1 MTDVTPIFDHY
12 RVSARSIWN
21 TAFWPDPE
29 FREWDYVDEFT
40 SIERI
45 LFDSLVLAKLDLTF
59 AMDDI
64 FRVPMPLFHVNPS
77 SQTTPILIQCPR
89 PGAPRGYW
97 DDPVKEVSVGKVDM
111 HFLTFFDWN
120 QLDYRDFQYY
130 RVQIAA
136 FDEQPHLVGREALI
150 ERHSVRVML
159 ADEPEA

>member
-29 FREWDYVDEFT
+29 LREWDYVDEFT

-45 LFDSLVLAKLDLTF
+45 LFDSLD
-59 AMDDI
+59 
-64 FRVPMPLFHVNPS
+64 S
-77 SQTTPILIQCPR
+77 
-89 PGAPRGYW
+89 
-97 DDPVKEVSVGKVDM
+97 
-111 HFLTFFDWN
+111 
-120 QLDYRDFQYY
+120 RDFQYY

-150 ERHSVRVML
+150 ERHYVRVLL

>member
-1 MTDVTPIFDHY
+1 MTDVTAIFDHY

-29 FREWDYVDEFT
+29 LREWDYVDDFM
-40 SIERI
+40 SMARI
-45 LFDSLVLAKLDLTF
+45 LFDSIVLSKLGLTF
-59 AMDDI
+59 PSGDI
-64 FRVPMPLFHVNPS
+64 FRVPMPSIHVSPAAG
-77 SQTTPILIQCPR
+77 TTPILIQCPR
-89 PGAPRGYW
+89 PGIGTGYW
-97 DDPVKEVSVGKVDM
+97 DDPVNRVSAEKVDM
-111 HFLTFFDWN
+111 HFIEFFDWA

-150 ERHSVRVML
+150 ERRNVRVF